1 MRLARPP
8 EGVAVPEPVPVR
20 RSVFAAPGV
29 VAPTDGLVLEVELDS
44 LGSVCP
50 FDMDDKVGTAGADAI
65 PRSPSGCTAVER
77 LCPAVVGI
85 GLLGG
90 GDAAKSRHLMAAT
103 ACAALLTPMGC
114 DGGSFAPGRLS
125 TLALPSE
132 TSGFPTTATGGAAA
146 ASCSASFVL
155 EGSRTSSAA
164 PFSSEVVDS
173 FEVNGSSSASACL
186 AAAGCPAL
194 SNATSSCGGNP
205 IVSAPPAELDS
216 ASTDI
221 WILRLLDCPSAAVPN
236 ARPVLLRRRNA
247 RSWFLTLAHRRSR
260 LRNPTVSTRSAA
272 FLSKA
277 LQEVNW
283 ILKQQSTRHRNLR
296 KGRTGVG
303 ELSDRRNDQE
313 LSTGFP
319 A

>member
-1 MRLARPP
+1 M
-8 EGVAVPEPVPVR
+8 PEPVPVR

-29 VAPTDGLVLEVELDS
+29 VAPTDGLVLLVELDS

-103 ACAALLTPMGC
+103 ACAALLTSMSC
-114 DGGSFAPGRLS
+114 DGGSCAPGSLS

-132 TSGFPTTATGGAAA
+132 TSGFPTTATGGPAAA
-146 ASCSASFVL
+146 ASPASFVL
-155 EGSRTSSAA
+155 EGSWTSSA
-164 PFSSEVVDS
+164 PFSSEVVDN

-205 IVSAPPAELDS
+205 IVSAPPDELDS

-221 WILRLLDCPSAAVPN
+221 SILRLLACPSCCCST
-236 ARPVLLRRRNA
+236 PVSCPSTQERMRDPGSLRLHTDDPGCVTRRFRLALLLF
-247 RSWFLTLAHRRSR
+247 S
-260 LRNPTVSTRSAA
+260 
-272 FLSKA
+272 
-277 LQEVNW
+277 
-283 ILKQQSTRHRNLR
+283 
-296 KGRTGVG
+296 
-303 ELSDRRNDQE
+303 
-313 LSTGFP
+313 
-319 A
+319 